1 MMQFVLNFYGKW
13 GLLDVVKSENN
24 GICVVLTRDQ
34 FPLVTCEDY
43 TNVALYSLLL
53 NNHQGK
59 NFHWSFKKIR
69 EMAMTR

>member
-1 MMQFVLNFYGKW
+1 M
-13 GLLDVVKSENN
+13 
-24 GICVVLTRDQ
+24 GIGNMLSKYQ
-34 FPLVTCEDY
+34 YP
-43 TNVALYSLLL
+43 LYSLLL

>member
-1 MMQFVLNFYGKW
+1 MEL
-13 GLLDVVKSENN
+13 
-24 GICVVLTRDQ
+24 
-34 FPLVTCEDY
+34 FPDIAKQEHTVSAPQKIKELY
-43 TNVALYSLLL
+43 FSLYSLLL

>member
-1 MMQFVLNFYGKW
+1 MKFHEIDKIIDNFFQFTNNFRPKIEINLNQK
-13 GLLDVVKSENN
+13 D
-24 GICVVLTRDQ
+24 
-34 FPLVTCEDY
+34 P
-43 TNVALYSLLL
+43 LYSLLL